1 MKSDSLSGKLSA
13 PSSNIRSFATLREQA
28 RKDFKVENNG
38 FKNNTEHNK
47 SDVEIINGV
56 KSTYSGMDALN
67 VSILF
72 YYLYYTSGSAL
83 IGS

>member
-1 MKSDSLSGKLSA
+1 MKSDSLSGKPSA

-38 FKNNTEHNK
+38 FKDNTEHNK

-67 VSILF
+67 ILI
-72 YYLYYTSGSAL
+72 YIIMLSLLY
-83 IGS
+83 